1 MTSSP
6 FPITVTLKHHRH
18 RRPSPPKHY
27 VSAITP
33 NHFMSFRSP
42 SSFSNN
48 LHPSFPFFKRNYRF
62 HRCCA
67 TNSPS
72 EPPPENQIPPGASPK
87 DTLQIFFAVL
97 FWMSLFFWSCAWDR
111 GNSGRSD
118 KGPRFRK

>member
-72 EPPPENQIPPGASPK
+72 EPPPENQIPPGNA
-87 DTLQIFFAVL
+87 LVWRFFIQSNAMDQGTYFGIL
-97 FWMSLFFWSCAWDR
+97 DGDLDLR
-111 GNSGRSD
+111 H
-118 KGPRFRK
+118 